1 MTIKLVT
8 FKTNQTIL
16 ANIDCV
22 DDNTIT
28 MKEPVQVIVQ
38 PTQQGPMMG
47 FAPFLEYAEEFNTGI
62 KITMDN
68 VLCLTT
74 PSRELE
80 NQYNKMFGSG
90 ITIASSIPKI

>member
-16 ANIDCV
+16 ANIDCT
-22 DDNTIT
+22 DDTTIT